1 VRGGSPQR
9 YQCFMKISNP
19 SSARHLTSQQ
29 RWGMVLRDSITPSMD
44 PWKVV
49 MMHAGRGRYPV
60 CKGLGLVSIA
70 SLEQW
75 QIWTI
80 VDHLAY
86 GPWRR
91 SILCVAYAI
100 QGNVAVNNRST
111 SIAGNAASMTHNM
124 SPGSDQAVR
133 CQTMV

>member
-1 VRGGSPQR
+1 
-9 YQCFMKISNP
+9 
-19 SSARHLTSQQ
+19 
-29 RWGMVLRDSITPSMD
+29 
-44 PWKVV
+44 